1 VGLSEFLLVSA
12 DEFARF
18 GAGLRSGVRV
28 GPVVSAREFAA
39 ELRDELLLLGAWPF
53 GLFRGGW
60 RRAGRRAVAE
70 VAGPPRFVVEAS
82 HVLRSRRSRASGV
95 RSSTWRVV
103 TSPRSILVVGPVRD
117 RVFRPL
123 GARGIFEPAGGASRA
138 GSPRVTSASWDGRGT
153 RWGAGGLCCRAW
165 GGGRAATPGLVR

>member
-1 VGLSEFLLVSA
+1 MLGGLWVLRGVGLSEFLLVSA

-95 RSSTWRVV
+95 RSSTWTVAEH
-103 TSPRSILVVGPVRD
+103 VGVPAGFVA
-117 RVFRPL
+117 VL
-123 GARGIFEPAGGASRA
+123 GAAGAQQRPDSFDERRALGGSEERESHRLSKLPTWIGSGVVPAQGG
-138 GSPRVTSASWDGRGT
+138 V
-153 RWGAGGLCCRAW
+153 CR
-165 GGGRAATPGLVR
+165 